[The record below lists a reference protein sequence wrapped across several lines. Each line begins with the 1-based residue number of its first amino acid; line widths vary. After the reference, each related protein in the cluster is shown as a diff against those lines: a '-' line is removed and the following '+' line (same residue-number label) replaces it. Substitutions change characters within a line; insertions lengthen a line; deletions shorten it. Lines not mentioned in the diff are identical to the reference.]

1 MLFTHSNNAG
11 LNVALPALR
20 KILSIGVTGR
30 WALST
35 SCCRRTSSLR
45 RGSSRRRTCKIDRND
60 KGLRQRRR
68 RQRRRRLP
76 LNLKS
81 KTFFRVRS
89 FDKFKIEKAV
99 GGKWIKILQIFL
111 QI

>member
-35 SCCRRTSSLR
+35 TCCRRTSSLR

-99 GGKWIKILQIFL
+99 DGKWIKILQIFL
-111 QI
+111 HI

>member
-68 RQRRRRLP
+68 RRRLP

-81 KTFFRVRS
+81 KNFFRVRS

-99 GGKWIKILQIFL
+99 DGKWIKILQIFL
-111 QI
+111 HI